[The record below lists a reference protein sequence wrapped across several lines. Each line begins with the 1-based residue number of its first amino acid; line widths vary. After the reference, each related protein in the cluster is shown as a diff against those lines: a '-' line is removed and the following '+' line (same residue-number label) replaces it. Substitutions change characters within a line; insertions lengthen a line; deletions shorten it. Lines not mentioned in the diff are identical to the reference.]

1 MDCLSSLVNLTQ
13 LELSSKGP
21 TGQISGRWQQPD
33 VQHRTTAHHCEGHL
47 V

>member
-21 TGQISGRWQQPD
+21 TGQMISRWQQPD
-33 VQHRTTAHHCEGHL
+33 EQR
-47 V
+47 